1 MAALIDMERTGMRL
15 KVFKGDPNEWLSW
28 RAKFEAMVDAD
39 GLLDFMLSEAEAEEA
54 SIITEA
60 DMVL

>member
-39 GLLDFMLSEAEAEEA
+39 GLLDFMLSEAEA
-54 SIITEA
+54 